1 MARFPLTHKRGME
14 TALLLSVTMEA
25 NVIMERSALP
35 ALLLTLL
42 LGLLMQGML
51 AGLHFATARSEWVY
65 RTLYL
70 VALLLNLLAVRR
82 LNPANL
88 PAAVL
93 PLAPIVMAVAITYF
107 TVSDPDAPAQIT
119 LLLPVVHG
127 AAAGCMLLLPME
139 DGDGQR

>member
-1 MARFPLTHKRGME
+1 M
-14 TALLLSVTMEA
+14 
-25 NVIMERSALP
+25 IMERSALP

-51 AGLHFATARSEWVY
+51 AGVHFATARSEWVY
-65 RTLYL
+65 RALYL

-88 PAAVL
+88 SAAVL

-107 TVSDPDAPAQIT
+107 SVSDPEAPAQIT
-119 LLLPVVHG
+119 LLLLPIVHG
-127 AAAGCMLLLPME
+127 AAAGCMLLLPLDE
-139 DGDGQR
+139 ENGQR

>member
-1 MARFPLTHKRGME
+1 
-14 TALLLSVTMEA
+14 
-25 NVIMERSALP
+25 MERSALP

-51 AGLHFATARSEWVY
+51 AGVHFSSVRSEWVY

-82 LNPANL
+82 LNPATVS
-88 PAAVL
+88 AAVL

-107 TVSDPDAPAQIT
+107 SVSDPDAPAQVT
-119 LLLPVVHG
+119 LLLLPIVHG
-127 AAAGCMLLLPME
+127 AAAACMLLLPLE
-139 DGDGQR
+139 DGDGQA